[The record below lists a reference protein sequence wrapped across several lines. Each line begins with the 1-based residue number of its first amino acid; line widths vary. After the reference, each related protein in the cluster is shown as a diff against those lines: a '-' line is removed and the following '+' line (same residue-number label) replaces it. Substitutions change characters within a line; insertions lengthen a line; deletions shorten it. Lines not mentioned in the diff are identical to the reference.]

1 MSCFCVNIKK
11 HKVID
16 NNWYKNPSN
25 NLKFAKQISYRG
37 FDGKK
42 LIKEKSEKSENM
54 QPIKKSFSLPC
65 LLSKLFI
72 FIEFLIYEI
81 SNPISV
87 NDDDSCTFLL
97 SSFPTDYTKIPQED
111 RREINQHRNAF
122 LIIFK
127 NGSYSFVTDPIQ

>member
-1 MSCFCVNIKK
+1 MT
-11 HKVID
+11 
-16 NNWYKNPSN
+16 
-25 NLKFAKQISYRG
+25 
-37 FDGKK
+37 
-42 LIKEKSEKSENM
+42 KSEKKNATNW
-54 QPIKKSFSLPC
+54 KSFSLPC

-97 SSFPTDYTKIPQED
+97 SSFQTDYTKIPQED

-122 LIIFK
+122 LIIF
-127 NGSYSFVTDPIQ
+127 NMCGFH